1 MSCFQNNTHPE
12 AVSGGRSA
20 GECWRPQLRR
30 SGKVWLCSAQVRVCS
45 RHARA
50 SALTPRPRAPDWP
63 RGAALPVPLRRLLAD
78 RAHAARPPAG
88 RPRGRRRA
96 RTTHPDTSVGI
107 SDAAEIER
115 KRRAAG
121 PGAGG
126 GGQALAGDT
135 SPQRRGAALSG
146 ARLGLETP
154 PRTHT
159 HRLPL
164 RGRSRRTATRH
175 VVLCCKTVRKPR
187 ARPPATLGREPP

>member
-1 MSCFQNNTHPE
+1 MGPRCYGNGKIMSCFQNNTHPE

-20 GECWRPQLRR
+20 GECRRPPARGA
-30 SGKVWLCSAQVRVCS
+30 GKVWLCSAQVRVCS
-45 RHARA
+45 RPPA
-50 SALTPRPRAPDWP
+50 PRAPDSP

-78 RAHAARPPAG
+78 RAHAARPPSG

-96 RTTHPDTSVGI
+96 RTTRPDTSVGI

-159 HRLPL
+159 H
-164 RGRSRRTATRH
+164 
-175 VVLCCKTVRKPR
+175 
-187 ARPPATLGREPP
+187 